1 MNTPQQ
7 VARSMFSPPPA
18 ATPRASAQPPP
29 AAITA
34 AVEMLA
40 KHLRVRPDQL
50 ILMSSGTL
58 EKGVGELAMGASA
71 RAEVDIW
78 LGLLR
83 SESVTK
89 PVTTSSSDATT
100 ILANEVRRQNE
111 NKLFA
116 WSAAEENVRRLVAT
130 YGEEYTKDRDAAWSS
145 LREAFTAKA
154 KIGSLGHTENL
165 VGQYLLYAP
174 DREYGSYLLMSIL
187 LKAPSARR
195 ISVHNWL
202 LAQDMNRSDVEA
214 FGDAIQALTVPLF
227 PLSAPLASH
236 NAATL
241 EKQMSLLLAPPVG
254 SGTLPVA
261 LLPDGTY
268 GVDVGCVEDACHNL
282 QQQINF
288 LLQQKRELRS
298 RLPQVPGHQ
307 RQQQQ
312 QQPQQRQQQNRQ
324 LQPQQQQ
331 QQPQQYQLQQQ
342 QQQQHPQQQQQQQR
356 QYRGGRPKGG
366 QQPDPLPQLDIDE
379 LFADHRGTQGVLP
392 IGTGAVAP
400 ADTPKTIVARPA
412 SQGNQDLGFLGVRR

>member
-1 MNTPQQ
+1 MNSPPQ
-7 VARSMFSPPPA
+7 VARSMFSPPAAPVP
-18 ATPRASAQPPP
+18 ATPAASAQPPP
-29 AAITA
+29 AALTPAI
-34 AVEMLA
+34 EMLA

-50 ILMSSGTL
+50 ILLSSGTL
-58 EKGVGELAMGASA
+58 EKGTVELAMGAPA
-71 RAEVDIW
+71 RAEIDIW

-83 SESVTK
+83 SESSTK
-89 PVTTSSSDATT
+89 PAVTNSSADATT
-100 ILANEVRRQNE
+100 ILASEVHRQNE
-111 NKLFA
+111 NKIFA
-116 WSAAEENVRRLVAT
+116 WSASEENVRRIVAT
-130 YGEEYTKDRDAAWSS
+130 YGEEYSKNREAAWSS

-236 NAATL
+236 NAAIL
-241 EKQMSLLLAPPVG
+241 EKQLSLLHAPPVG

-298 RLPQVPGHQ
+298 RLP

-312 QQPQQRQQQNRQ
+312 QQQQQQHQRQQQNRQ
-324 LQPQQQQ
+324 QQPQQQQ
-331 QQPQQYQLQQQ
+331 QQPQQYQLPQQQ
-342 QQQQHPQQQQQQQR
+342 QQQQQQQR

-379 LFADHRGTQGVLP
+379 LFADHRGPQGVLP